1 MNKKQMETK
10 LQELQQ
16 QVNELLSRNNAD
28 LPQNLSVE
36 GWLRYFAEQRDRT
49 NMILASVVDQM
60 RVLQDTVAEMTGAEG
75 ESEQYDAQR
84 DDTLDLSPA
93 DVRILNFIQTQP
105 QGMACADDV
114 RKYMGYRGNNAACAR
129 MNRLRM
135 MGLLETHRLGHRV
148 YYAGK
153 ATMKLIVSPP
163 Q

>member
-75 ESEQYDAQR
+75 EAEQYDVQR